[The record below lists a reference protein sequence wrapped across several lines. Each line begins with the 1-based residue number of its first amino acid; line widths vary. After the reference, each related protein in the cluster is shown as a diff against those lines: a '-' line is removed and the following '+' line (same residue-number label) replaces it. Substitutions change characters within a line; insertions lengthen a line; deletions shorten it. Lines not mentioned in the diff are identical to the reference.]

1 MWMMTRRSTRNFPSV
16 VRFQASKRPRAEA
29 PMTPRVGAQTDRFV
43 VFGHRRRHRSVGTP
57 QVSTHTAPSFLLLLL
72 LRLLLQRKICVKK
85 RNRFCAPPPFFYLS
99 DWTKRKK
106 KEKKKF
112 KKICQKSLRR
122 RRRRLSIGFVRARFK
137 KGCACVFLFFGGAV
151 VSRRGCHA

>member
-1 MWMMTRRSTRNFPSV
+1 MTMMWMMTRRSTRNFPSV

-72 LRLLLQRKICVKK
+72 RLLLLQRKICVKK
-85 RNRFCAPPPFFYLS
+85 RNRFCAPPLFLS
-99 DWTKRKK
+99 FGLDKK
-106 KEKKKF
+106 KKKK
-112 KKICQKSLRR
+112 KKKRQKNSKKTSKKFASSSSSFNRICA
-122 RRRRLSIGFVRARFK
+122 RA
-137 KGCACVFLFFGGAV
+137 L
-151 VSRRGCHA
+151 

>member
-1 MWMMTRRSTRNFPSV
+1 MTRRSTRNFPSV

-72 LRLLLQRKICVKK
+72 LRLLLLQRKICVKK
-85 RNRFCAPPPFFYLS
+85 RNRFCAPPLFDLS

-106 KEKKKF
+106 KDKKKF
-112 KKICQKSLRR
+112 KKICQKSLRRRR

-137 KGCACVFLFFGGAV
+137 KGCVCVFLFFFGGAV

>member
-1 MWMMTRRSTRNFPSV
+1 MTMMWMMTRRSTRNFPSV

-72 LRLLLQRKICVKK
+72 RLLLQRKICVKK
-85 RNRFCAPPPFFYLS
+85 RNRFCAPPLFDLS

-106 KEKKKF
+106 KDKKKIQKNLS
-112 KKICQKSLRR
+112 KKFASSSSSSSSFNRICA
-122 RRRRLSIGFVRARFK
+122 RA
-137 KGCACVFLFFGGAV
+137 L
-151 VSRRGCHA
+151 